1 MKLIHLKKPIFTL
14 LLSILV
20 ITPSFSQEKKVKKVK
35 KSDEIF
41 KKGETTIKNPLDLRD
56 PFKKKRKRLG
66 RRKKN
71 YLGYLTNGKYSN
83 LPSIRSFPLDNIR
96 IVGIFLGENRR
107 ALAKINPGDGNLGP
121 ETYMIREGMK
131 IGENNAE
138 VKAIVPGGI
147 VLVERIRNVYNQDE
161 YIETI
166 IPVSAN

>member
-1 MKLIHLKKPIFTL
+1 MILICLINLQTY
-14 LLSILV
+14 
-20 ITPSFSQEKKVKKVK
+20 SQEEQNPPKKAPNQ
-35 KSDEIF
+35 IF
-41 KKGETTIKNPLDLRD
+41 KEGETTIKNPLDLRD
-56 PFKKKRKRLG
+56 PFKKKKKRLG
-66 RRKKN
+66 RRKKS
-71 YLGYLTNGKYSN
+71 YSGYLTDGKYSN
-83 LPSIRSFPLDNIR
+83 LPTIQSFPLEQIR

-107 ALAKINPGDGNLGP
+107 ALAKINPGDGALGA

-166 IPVSAN
+166 IPVSSN